1 MTAATF
7 GLVGAKLTSKNA
19 KNGQISVKNVFDHK
33 KDNRRFCS
41 SLGIFSLNHAIFHIH
56 IFLQH
61 YFSEVIWGNPEL
73 SWNNPRVFLNY
84 QEKTV
89 WLPQENS
96 KETEKC
102 PEKTRSFQGI
112 FMKFHEKIWK
122 FPGIIIK
129 FSVNNPKVFT
139 ENLKFPGKTQE
150 FPGSPQV
157 SWEKPE
163 FLGKTGNG

>member
-1 MTAATF
+1 M
-7 GLVGAKLTSKNA
+7 AKYRSKMSL
-19 KNGQISVKNVFDHK
+19 IT
-33 KDNRRFCS
+33 RRITGGFVVHWD
-41 SLGIFSLNHAIFHIH
+41 FFPLNHAIFHIH

-112 FMKFHEKIWK
+112 FHEVQLENLEV
-122 FPGIIIK
+122 
-129 FSVNNPKVFT
+129 SRDNQKVFSSSPEVFT
-139 ENLKFPGKTQE
+139 KNLKFPGKTQE
-150 FPGSPQV
+150 FPGSPQF

>member
-1 MTAATF
+1 M
-7 GLVGAKLTSKNA
+7 AKYRSKMSL
-19 KNGQISVKNVFDHK
+19 IT
-33 KDNRRFCS
+33 RRITGGFCS
-41 SLGIFSLNHAIFHIH
+41 SLGFFSLNHAIFHIH

-61 YFSEVIWGNPEL
+61 YFSEVFWGNPGL
-73 SWNNPRVFLNY
+73 SWNNPRVFLDY

>member
-73 SWNNPRVFLNY
+73 SWNNPRVFLDY

-89 WLPQENS
+89 RLPQENS
-96 KETEKC
+96 KETEVSR
-102 PEKTRSFQGI
+102 EIQ
-112 FMKFHEKIWK
+112 K
-122 FPGIIIK
+122 FPGD
-129 FSVNNPKVFT
+129 FH
-139 ENLKFPGKTQE
+139 E
-150 FPGSPQV
+150 V
-157 SWEKPE
+157 SWENLE
-163 FLGKTGNG
+163 VSRDNH

>member
-1 MTAATF
+1 M
-7 GLVGAKLTSKNA
+7 AKYRSKMSL
-19 KNGQISVKNVFDHK
+19 IT
-33 KDNRRFCS
+33 RRITGGFCS
-41 SLGIFSLNHAIFHIH
+41 SLGFFSLNHAIFHIH

-73 SWNNPRVFLNY
+73 SWNNPRVFLDY

-89 WLPQENS
+89 RLPQENS

-112 FMKFHEKIWK
+112 FHEVSLENLEVSRDNQKV
-122 FPGIIIK
+122 
-129 FSVNNPKVFT
+129 FSSSPEVFT

-150 FPGSPQV
+150 FPENTQV

-163 FLGKTGNG
+163 FLGKSGNG